1 MEEYEKIDIRSDEVQ
16 DILGTPPA
24 WIVRWGTIIAVV
36 TVGLLIFVSRY
47 VQYSDVVKAPFSL
60 TTGAP
65 PLPIIA
71 KTEGIIERLLVQD
84 KDSVLQDQLIGIMR
98 SPAQYD
104 DIVQVE
110 KQIGAIQSGQLSD
123 FKAFTNYSLGNIQS
137 DYIVLIQAFND
148 YRASMSNNKGNSR
161 QSIDQLDKEISKYNE
176 AIRLG
181 RESIVGTED
190 KLKLAKK
197 RADDLK
203 KDYLEQKATV
213 SQLEDQRTRILEYEN
228 QVKITRATIAE
239 REANIENAKRQIN
252 EFSAGNSTD
261 NTAQS
266 ARIKE
271 IAAQVQNAIDRWKQ
285 DFLIKSPTTG
295 KVALAQQ
302 ITKQKYFKSGEEI
315 GTILPNE
322 KMSGVIVARGI
333 LPASSIGKVVEGQRT
348 LLKFDSC
355 PFERCGAVEAIV
367 STKSFVASEN
377 HYVVEMLLT
386 KGLRTHQGAN
396 IKFEHQLRGTADI
409 ITEKKQIWERLFQ
422 KK

>member
-24 WIVRWGTIIAVV
+24 WIVRWGTIIAVI

-65 PLPIIA
+65 PLPIVA
-71 KTEGIIERLLVQD
+71 KTEGIVERLLVQD

-98 SPAQYD
+98 SNAKYD

-110 KQIGAIQSGQLSD
+110 KQIGAIQSGQLTD
-123 FKAFTNYSLGNIQS
+123 FKPFTNYSLGNIQS
-137 DYIVLIQAFND
+137 DYIVLIQSFND
-148 YRASMSNNKGNSR
+148 YRSSMTNNKGNAR
-161 QSIDQLDKEISKYNE
+161 QSIDQLDKQIAKYNE
-176 AIRLG
+176 AIHLD
-181 RESIVGTED
+181 RESIVMTED
-190 KLKLAKK
+190 KLNLAKK
-197 RADDLK
+197 RADNLK
-203 KDYLEQKATV
+203 KDYLEGKATV

-228 QVKITRATIAE
+228 QVKNTRAIIAE

-252 EFSAGNSTD
+252 EFSAGNNTG
-261 NTAQS
+261 NTAQ
-266 ARIKE
+266 ATRIKE

-285 DFLIKSPTTG
+285 EFLIKSPATG
-295 KVALAQQ
+295 KVSFAQQ

-333 LPASSIGKVVEGQRT
+333 LPASSIGKVTEGQRV

-355 PFERCGAVEAIV
+355 PFERCGAVEAVV

-386 KGLRTHQGAN
+386 KGLRTHQGAT
-396 IKFEHQLRGTADI
+396 IQFEHQLRGTADI